1 MFKKTLAT
9 LMVATMMATSFD
21 GVGFLDGIEV
31 SAATILP
38 DSTITSIP
46 VLSSEHNLIRYMDNS
61 DTGEYKPVITETFV
75 DDWEQDGGVHKY
87 TAPEDGTIMW
97 YTVSRDG
104 CIEGTFYSDFELTNG
119 LGGYYGASNRQE
131 CKKID
136 VIKGKSYYFRQ
147 HRWNGQKPVEGVT
160 YMGFTPKSKNTVR
173 MSVTPKY
180 DETNNVTVKEFSSYD
195 DYYKNI
201 ESTLTSELYISESDQ
216 IYSETKSF
224 TVKKSGWLFIYAAH
238 KLSHIDMELFS
249 DKDLNINIGDFSS
262 RINNDTEGIG
272 KIWLDA
278 GTYYYRGERWNG
290 YEEES
295 FYSPLKTYLGFVPAE
310 KYITVSNPVLSAD
323 KRSATVKFT
332 TPNGGNVRVQE
343 GAYAPYKISD
353 DFWDVQNRANMVQDN
368 TFVAKIDRYYT
379 ARVED
384 SKSGNSFMVI
394 FTTEGIGGI
403 SDEQAAAN
411 NTGKTTTAVKK
422 LGKAK
427 IKKAK
432 NLKGRKIKVTLKKVA
447 NATGYEV
454 QYATNKKFKKAK
466 TKKIKKLTVT
476 LKKLKKNKKYFI
488 RVRAINKTTKGAWSK
503 VKKVKVKK

>member
-1 MFKKTLAT
+1 MFKKAFAT
-9 LMVATMMATSFD
+9 FMVAAMMATSFNAD
-21 GVGFLDGIEV
+21 GLFDSYQV

-38 DSTITSIP
+38 DSTIESIP
-46 VLSSEHNLIRYMDNS
+46 YFTSEHNFIRYMDNS
-61 DTGEYKPVITETFV
+61 DTDEYKPIVEEEFV
-75 DDWEQDGGVHKY
+75 DDWKQDGGVHTYKA
-87 TAPEDGTIMW
+87 TVDGTLMW
-97 YTVSRDG
+97 YTIAPGGHV
-104 CIEGTFYSDFELTNG
+104 EGLFYEDFALTKDLGKDNG
-119 LGGYYGASNRQE
+119 DSNRRE
-131 CKKID
+131 CKSIEIK
-136 VIKGKSYYFRQ
+136 KGKTYYFRQ
-147 HRWNGQKPVEGVT
+147 ARWNGSGEPVKGST
-160 YMGFTPKSKNTVR
+160 YMGIIPKSSSVATLNVNT
-173 MSVTPKY
+173 KY
-180 DETNNVTVKEFSSYD
+180 NEKDNVTVKEFSSYD
-195 DYYKNI
+195 DYQSNY
-201 ESTLTSELYISESDQ
+201 ETALTSELYVKEEWKGSSEV
-216 IYSETKSF
+216 KSF
-224 TVKKSGWLFIYAAH
+224 TVKKPGWLLVYAKQSYNH
-238 KLSHIDMELFS
+238 VTMKLFT
-249 DKDLNINIGDFSS
+249 DKNLMINIGQFSYDV
-262 RINNDTEGIG
+262 NTDTKEPG

-278 GTYYYRGERWNG
+278 GTYYYRADRWNG
-290 YEEES
+290 FEDKDLN
-295 FYSPLKTYLGFVPAE
+295 SPLKTYLGFVPAE
-310 KYITVSNPVLSAD
+310 KFISVANPVLSAD

-353 DFWDVQNRANMVQDN
+353 DFWNVNNRTNMIQNN

-384 SKSGNSFMVI
+384 SKSGLSFMVI

-403 SDEQAAAN
+403 SDEQA
-411 NTGKTTTAVKK
+411 TVVKK

-432 NLKGRKIKVTLKKVA
+432 NLKGKKIKLTLKKVK

-488 RVRAINKTTKGAWSK
+488 RVRAFNKTTKGAWSK